1 MIAPPPIIYLAA
13 LIFSLLFSWL
23 VPVPFMLGW
32 LGILIGLALMALGLI
47 IAQAAFRELSRHKTP
62 PDPTKPTMKVVQEG
76 VFRFSRNPIY
86 LAFTL
91 IYLGFAFAFNSPW
104 ALVFLVP
111 VLVVIDRGQIPRE
124 EKCLA
129 RKFGE
134 EYFRYKVK
142 VRRWI

>member
-1 MIAPPPIIYLAA
+1 
-13 LIFSLLFSWL
+13 
-23 VPVPFMLGW
+23 
-32 LGILIGLALMALGLI
+32 
-47 IAQAAFRELSRHKTP
+47 
-62 PDPTKPTMKVVQEG
+62 MKVVQEG

-91 IYLGFAFAFNSPW
+91 IYLGFAFAFNSSW

-124 EKCLA
+124 EKYLA